1 MNKLFLAFCLT
12 VVSSVSAFAQSTS
25 DYKKTE
31 IYVGYSNNQVDT
43 GANSN
48 TGNAAQNFFDDRIG
62 FHGFEVAG
70 VANVSRYVGI
80 KGDISG
86 SYKREDFTTTFG
98 TGATANT
105 VNVETKNSLYN
116 FLGGVQIKDNSS
128 DARVKPFAHVLG
140 GVGHARF
147 KVDSVTC
154 SNTAVTNCSSLIA
167 SESETGL
174 AGAFGGGIDVKL
186 SNRVDLRLVQVDY
199 NPMRLAGST
208 SHNFRFGIGLN
219 FK

>member
-12 VVSSVSAFAQSTS
+12 VVSSVFAFAQTTT
-25 DYKKTE
+25 DYKKAE
-31 IYVGYSNNQVDT
+31 FYVGYSNNQVDT

-48 TGNAAQNFFDDRIG
+48 TGNAARDFFNDRVG

-86 SYKREDFTTTFG
+86 GYKRENFTTTFG
-98 TGATANT
+98 TGASANT
-105 VNVETKNSLYN
+105 VNVETKNSIYN
-116 FLGGVQIKDNSS
+116 FLGGVQIKDNSTE
-128 DARVKPFAHVLG
+128 ARVKPFAHILG
-140 GVGHARF
+140 GAGHVRF
-147 KVDSVTC
+147 KVDRITC
-154 SNTAVTNCSSLIA
+154 SNASANCSNLIT

-174 AGAFGGGIDVKL
+174 AGAFGGGLDVRL
-186 SNRVDLRLVQVDY
+186 GNRVDLRLIQVDY
-199 NPMRLAGST
+199 NPVRLEGST